1 MPQDAFTLNL
11 IIKELRRKLS
21 GGKISKITQPQKE
34 LLSFIVYTENGSVKL
49 EICVSAKSCRINLAE
64 TEYPAPK
71 TAPGFCMLLRKH
83 LQNAKITDI
92 GVIGGE
98 RIAYFDFDCTSEF
111 ELLKMRLYAE
121 IMGKYSNCVLVKD
134 GIILGALKTS
144 AIGESTG
151 RVLFAGAKYALP
163 EAQDKLSQNDRAG
176 IAAALSDCGGDIA
189 KFISERV
196 RGVSYSTAL
205 EIAETY
211 GEGITA
217 DDIVNYLGGEAYS
230 PCVTFLN
237 GKEKDFKVRSCEREK
252 KPYPTLLQAQTA
264 YYAAINAR
272 QAFEEK
278 KKKLLSATNSAVK
291 KLEKRLAVIEQKLF
305 ECKDME
311 TVKLKGELLTANIY
325 AVKRGSAGFEAVNY
339 YDENGGTIKIE
350 LDKSLSPADN
360 AQKYYKKYAKLKRT
374 AVSVAA
380 QKVET
385 ESALKYLNS
394 VVSHIYAGESLD
406 DFKEIR
412 EELKAEGLIKEQA
425 EKKKTV
431 VETPFRTF
439 IKDGFKIFAGRSNL
453 QNDRLLKSV
462 SPRDIWLHTQK
473 YHSSHVVII
482 TEGKPVPD
490 AVLLAAA
497 EICAYYSDGRGGSK
511 IPVDYALRA
520 AVKKPPK
527 SAAGFV
533 IYNDFKT
540 ILADPAPHAELRK
553 D

>member
-1 MPQDAFTLNL
+1 
-11 IIKELRRKLS
+11 
-21 GGKISKITQPQKE
+21 
-34 LLSFIVYTENGSVKL
+34 
-49 EICVSAKSCRINLAE
+49 
-64 TEYPAPK
+64 
-71 TAPGFCMLLRKH
+71 
-83 LQNAKITDI
+83 
-92 GVIGGE
+92 
-98 RIAYFDFDCTSEF
+98 
-111 ELLKMRLYAE
+111 
-121 IMGKYSNCVLVKD
+121 
-134 GIILGALKTS
+134 
-144 AIGESTG
+144 
-151 RVLFAGAKYALP
+151 
-163 EAQDKLSQNDRAG
+163 
-176 IAAALSDCGGDIA
+176 
-189 KFISERV
+189 
-196 RGVSYSTAL
+196 
-205 EIAETY
+205 
-211 GEGITA
+211 
-217 DDIVNYLGGEAYS
+217 
-230 PCVTFLN
+230 
-237 GKEKDFKVRSCEREK
+237 
-252 KPYPTLLQAQTA
+252 
-264 YYAAINAR
+264 
-272 QAFEEK
+272 
-278 KKKLLSATNSAVK
+278 
-291 KLEKRLAVIEQKLF
+291 
-305 ECKDME
+305 ME

-325 AVKRGSAGFEAVNY
+325 AVKRGSSGFEAVNY

-374 AVSVAA
+374 AVNVAA

-482 TEGKPVPD
+482 TEGKPVPN

-520 AVKKPPK
+520 SVKKPPK
-527 SAAGFV
+527 AAAGFV

>member
-1 MPQDAFTLNL
+1 MPQDAFT
-11 IIKELRRKLS
+11 IKYVAKELHEVLK
-21 GGKISKITQPQKE
+21 GGKISKIAQPEKD
-34 LLSFIVYTENGSVKL
+34 LLTLIIYTEKGSVKL
-49 EICVSAKSCRINLAE
+49 EICLSAKYSRISLANGE
-64 TEYPAPK
+64 VISPK
-71 TAPGFCMLLRKH
+71 TAPAFCMLLRKH
-83 LQNAKITDI
+83 LQNAKVLKVGQID
-92 GVIGGE
+92 GE
-98 RIAYFDFDCTSEF
+98 RIVFIDLECTNEF
-111 ELLKMRLYAE
+111 ERTEMTLYAE
-121 IMGKYSNCVLVKD
+121 LMGKYSNCILVKD
-134 GIILGALKTS
+134 GVISGALKTS
-144 AIGESTG
+144 SIGESTK
-151 RVLFAGAKYALP
+151 RVLFPGAKYVLP
-163 EAQDKLSQNDRAG
+163 EAQDKLAPDDVLG
-176 IAAALSDCGGDIA
+176 IAAAFENREGGA
-189 KFISERV
+189 AEFVSEKI
-196 RGVSYSTAL
+196 RGVSYATA
-205 EIAETY
+205 IETY
-211 GEGITA
+211 GERVTA
-217 DDIVNYLGGEAYS
+217 QDVCAYLSGEVYA
-230 PCVTFLN
+230 PCVTYRD
-237 GKEKDFKVRSCEREK
+237 GKESDFKVRSADPTAKR
-252 KPYPTLLQAQTA
+252 YPSLLEAQTA
-264 YYAAINAR
+264 FYAAATHR
-272 QAFEEK
+272 HAFENEK
-278 KKKLLSATNSAVK
+278 RKLISATSSAVK
-291 KLEKRLAVIEQKLF
+291 KLEKRLATERQKLAD
-305 ECKDME
+305 CVDME

-339 YDENGGTIKIE
+339 YDESGGTVKIE

-374 AVSVAA
+374 AVNVAA

-482 TEGKPVPD
+482 TEGKPVPN

-520 AVKKPPK
+520 SVKKPPK
-527 SAAGFV
+527 AAAGFV